1 MRIAFSNL
9 NDTMPISCESIGYHW
24 RQYPIYRP
32 NGYRFFHWL
41 QTESSSGTIKIDGQQ
56 IHLLPNSG
64 ILIRPT
70 VPHSYSAD
78 SDAKEWDTAYITFY
92 GPLANYLV
100 NYLEVEDY
108 RVFEDLPENI
118 TNFIQSNY
126 RAFINNT
133 IADQANQ
140 SVLIYRYLL
149 LLHQMDIVHG
159 QQSKSDPIVNRIT
172 SFLESNYQFNIT
184 NQSISN
190 ITGLSIPYQT
200 NIFRQKYGVT
210 PLQYLFD
217 YRIRQAAYLL
227 VTRRDLQVQEVSEQ
241 VGFSDTSRFINAFRN
256 FYGVTPNQ
264 YSRTAYQGNN

>member
-41 QTESSSGTIKIDGQQ
+41 QTESSSGTVKIDGQQ

-64 ILIRPT
+64 ILIRHT

-100 NYLEVEDY
+100 NYLDVEDY

-159 QQSKSDPIVNRIT
+159 QQSKSDPIRSLTVSPAFWKVIINLTLPIKASVT
-172 SFLESNYQFNIT
+172 SPACRFL
-184 NQSISN
+184 
-190 ITGLSIPYQT
+190 
-200 NIFRQKYGVT
+200 
-210 PLQYLFD
+210 
-217 YRIRQAAYLL
+217 
-227 VTRRDLQVQEVSEQ
+227 TRRI
-241 VGFSDTSRFINAFRN
+241 FSGKN
-256 FYGVTPNQ
+256 
-264 YSRTAYQGNN
+264 TA

>member
-41 QTESSSGTIKIDGQQ
+41 QTESSSGTVKIDGQQ

-100 NYLEVEDY
+100 NYLDVEDY

-140 SVLIYRYLL
+140 SVLIFTKWISS
-149 LLHQMDIVHG
+149 MAN
-159 QQSKSDPIVNRIT
+159 KANPIRSLTVSPAFWKVIINLTLPIKASVT
-172 SFLESNYQFNIT
+172 SPACRFL
-184 NQSISN
+184 
-190 ITGLSIPYQT
+190 
-200 NIFRQKYGVT
+200 
-210 PLQYLFD
+210 
-217 YRIRQAAYLL
+217 
-227 VTRRDLQVQEVSEQ
+227 TRRI
-241 VGFSDTSRFINAFRN
+241 FSGKN
-256 FYGVTPNQ
+256 
-264 YSRTAYQGNN
+264 TA